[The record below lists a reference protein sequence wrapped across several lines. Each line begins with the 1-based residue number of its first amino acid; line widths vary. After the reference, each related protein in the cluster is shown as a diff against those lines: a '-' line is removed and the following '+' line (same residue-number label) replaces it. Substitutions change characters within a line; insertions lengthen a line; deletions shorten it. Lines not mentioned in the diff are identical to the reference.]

1 MGDANRNLNS
11 ELNIVYRYLLKQGV
25 PHNDAEDIV
34 QETAYKYLLYSDSIQ
49 PSRTRSWLIRV
60 ALNYHF
66 DECRKLRRVELNLE
80 DDRFTSN
87 SEEQPEKVILS
98 KENASE
104 LGEALGRLK
113 PQYQELLLLKY
124 QSSLSY
130 EEISQLLSLT
140 MNTVKTNLFRA
151 RKQLAK
157 VLKEAA
163 YGRE

>member
-25 PHNDAEDIV
+25 PHTDAEDIV

-66 DECRKLRRVELNLE
+66 DQCRKLRRVELNLE
-80 DDRFTSN
+80 DDRLTSN

>member
-1 MGDANRNLNS
+1 MGDANRDFNS

-49 PSRTRSWLIRV
+49 PSRTRSWIIRV

-66 DECRKLRRVELNLE
+66 DQCRKLRRVELNLE
-80 DDRFTSN
+80 DDRLTSN
-87 SEEQPEKVILS
+87 SEEQPEKVIVT
-98 KENASE
+98 KENTSE

-124 QSSLSY
+124 QSGLSY
-130 EEISQLLSLT
+130 EEISQLLSLSI
-140 MNTVKTNLFRA
+140 NTVKTNLFRA

-163 YGRE
+163 YDRE